1 MRVTGEIPFQEPRL
15 ERWYVDLYLTELE
28 QSLGD
33 YIARLAY
40 AEDWT
45 WFDASGNAL
54 SDSEV
59 AAMTDADRA
68 EAFISG
74 SYAKGSTGSTSGGM
88 QGGSGGDSAGGPPE
102 MSDDSACGPPD
113 MGSGGPS
120 DDNAG
125 GPPDMNGG
133 STEEVGTPDSGTT
146 QSASGN
152 TDSANYASFDE
163 MLAAYQADIAEI
175 EAGDACGNNIVEL
188 YNPMNYIG
196 AEGTNNPTWAR
207 ILMGASEGDISMF
220 NSLNLQLAW
229 LNADIDAEI
238 EWQWNGGHVPSEIF
252 GDSLALY
259 VDTMY
264 GKHVDGAVQVSKAA
278 ATGQTANGTATEA
291 TGTDLSSWVSYDS
304 TNGITMTLAGAANYR
319 TSGASKA
326 IPGFDVMDYGQ
337 EDYVFGSS
345 TADARHWN
353 KYVLKVFEE
362 SPAIVY
368 YLHINQPGAHF
379 TQARDHDNLAVKEV
393 LDTLTEILNRHD
405 NGPDCSL
412 IFYSEMAQEGKL
424 FTYLIVSPQD
434 AATLSKPDAFALL
447 RHKFRLRI

>member
-88 QGGSGGDSAGGPPE
+88 QGGPGGDSAGGPPE
-102 MSDDSACGPPD
+102 MSDDSAGGPPD

-120 DDNAG
+120 GDNAG

-133 STEEVGTPDSGTT
+133 STEEGGTPDSGTT

-175 EAGDACGNNIVEL
+175 
-188 YNPMNYIG
+188 
-196 AEGTNNPTWAR
+196 
-207 ILMGASEGDISMF
+207 
-220 NSLNLQLAW
+220 
-229 LNADIDAEI
+229 
-238 EWQWNGGHVPSEIF
+238 
-252 GDSLALY
+252 
-259 VDTMY
+259 
-264 GKHVDGAVQVSKAA
+264 
-278 ATGQTANGTATEA
+278 
-291 TGTDLSSWVSYDS
+291 
-304 TNGITMTLAGAANYR
+304 
-319 TSGASKA
+319 
-326 IPGFDVMDYGQ
+326 
-337 EDYVFGSS
+337 
-345 TADARHWN
+345 
-353 KYVLKVFEE
+353 
-362 SPAIVY
+362 
-368 YLHINQPGAHF
+368 
-379 TQARDHDNLAVKEV
+379 
-393 LDTLTEILNRHD
+393 
-405 NGPDCSL
+405 
-412 IFYSEMAQEGKL
+412 
-424 FTYLIVSPQD
+424 
-434 AATLSKPDAFALL
+434 
-447 RHKFRLRI
+447 